1 VYLPKSTERNLVV
14 DTLSNQLKL
23 ALIRSESTSQPI
35 LSISVGIGHYHET
48 DQCYGFSHL
57 LEHMIF
63 NRSKHFSD
71 PDKLEH
77 WISQHGG
84 YINGWTHS
92 NHTNFHLSCSSA
104 GFIRAVRILCDK
116 IAHPSFALDD
126 IKSEIRAI
134 DEEFHLKKSDPVR
147 GLFSVKKA
155 LVNPEHPFHR
165 FTVGNSET
173 LSSQTTEALQHQLQ
187 QHHIKY
193 FHSGNITACLSL
205 PKDGDF
211 DDLIAQVKSILSDS
225 IKLGHERAKL
235 VSVPLYTD
243 DFSAKWI
250 DVNAKHGHK
259 QLILCWQIKKSSEQ
273 LDTSAFLML
282 RKLIES
288 KHKGG
293 LVAALKA
300 EGWLQSLSLT
310 GGIEQ
315 HAFEEIQLHLTLTD
329 EGAVAKSDVIATVVG
344 FLSTLKQSQ
353 IASWRFQEQERQQQ
367 LLTRYAA
374 KEDAVETCI
383 LNAQLLHNARD
394 EDEHRLSVNQVKQ
407 RIADI
412 IGQLRWPC
420 HHVYFINNETKVN
433 DHSDFYHVGY
443 KVSDIEATL
452 KPVRQ
457 HFILAP
463 QNPYLPSQLLTVS
476 QELAPDELDI
486 SERHGVLMKF
496 LQRGNDDQPCGDCFI
511 SINSPDMSE
520 TLAQTMSKKL
530 WIEGLS
536 HYLTS
541 QFYNAE
547 EAGVSFRIYGHQH
560 GLTLHTT
567 GFSERQLLLCI
578 EIINCII
585 KYVLSQAEFEQAKRA
600 CLKRLNNSLLQKP
613 INQLF
618 ASLNTLI
625 QEETYDV
632 AQQLSAIDSLSFELA
647 TQLQSEFFNC
657 VCVEALVVGNWRL
670 YAVQRLHQQLQ
681 SRLTSKRVWQ
691 KPEIKAKTFEQASMP
706 KLGPIASDE
715 TALVYYQQVS
725 KLSNDFL
732 YTREHA
738 TAVCLV
744 LEHILSPHM
753 FVALRKQKQLAYL
766 VGVGFKPINMQPGIA
781 IYLQSSQAG
790 ARDIYAA
797 IIEVIEGLLLNWE
810 DTLEE
815 IQQSKQEV
823 AKQCVPYDRDIA
835 SLARRLWANYDRN
848 DPLYN
853 FVTQQKAI
861 NNVEDEEL
869 KKWLIRLMTPY
880 EGQVLLTND
889 ESALQDKAFDRFI
902 KI

>member
-1 VYLPKSTERNLVV
+1 
-14 DTLSNQLKL
+14 
-23 ALIRSESTSQPI
+23 
-35 LSISVGIGHYHET
+35 
-48 DQCYGFSHL
+48 
-57 LEHMIF
+57 MIF

-116 IAHPSFALDD
+116 ITHPSFALDD
-126 IKSEIRAI
+126 INSEIRAI
-134 DEEFHLKKSDPVR
+134 DEEFHLKKNDPVH

-155 LVNPEHPFHR
+155 LVNTEHPFHR
-165 FTVGNSET
+165 FTVGNAET
-173 LSSQTTEALQHQLQ
+173 FSSQTTEALQQQLQ
-187 QHHIKY
+187 QHHKRY
-193 FHSGNITACLSL
+193 FHSGNIAACLSL

-211 DDLIAQVKSILSDS
+211 DGLIAQVKSLLSGN
-225 IKLGHERAKL
+225 IKRGHERARL
-235 VSVPLYTD
+235 PSVPLYTD
-243 DFSAKWI
+243 DFNAKWI
-250 DVNAKHGHK
+250 DIIPKHGHK
-259 QLILCWQIKKSSEQ
+259 QLIVCWQVKKSSEP
-273 LDTSAFLML
+273 LDNSALLML

-293 LVAALKA
+293 LVDALTSNN
-300 EGWLQSLSLT
+300 WLQSLSLT

-315 HAFEEIQLHLTLTD
+315 QACEEIQLHLTLSD
-329 EGAVAKSDVIATVVG
+329 EGVTAKTDVISTVMA
-344 FLSTLKQSQ
+344 FLTTLKQSQ

-367 LLTRYAA
+367 LLSRYAA
-374 KEDAVETCI
+374 REDAVETCI
-383 LNAQLLHNARD
+383 HNAQLLHSTVD
-394 EDEHRLSVNQVKQ
+394 EDEQRLSVNQVKQ

-412 IGQLRWPC
+412 ITQLKWPA
-420 HHVYFINNETKVN
+420 HHVYFINNEAKPN
-433 DHSDFYHVGY
+433 EYSDFYHVGY
-443 KVSDIEATL
+443 TVRNIETTC
-452 KPVRQ
+452 KPVQ
-457 HFILAP
+457 KNFMLAP
-463 QNPYLPSQLLTVS
+463 QNPYLPSQLLAVS
-476 QELAPDELDI
+476 QELAPDEFDI

-496 LQRGNDDQPCGDCFI
+496 LQRGDDRQPCGDCFI

-520 TLAQTMSKKL
+520 TLAQTMSKKI
-530 WIEGLS
+530 WIESLS
-536 HYLTS
+536 KYLKS

-585 KYVLSQAEFEQAKRA
+585 KYGFSQAEFEQAKRA

-618 ASLNTLI
+618 ASLNTLV

-632 AQQLSAIDSLSFELA
+632 AQQLSAIDGLSFELA
-647 TQLQSEFFNC
+647 TQLQSQFFNC
-657 VCVEALVVGNWRL
+657 ICVEALVVGNWRL

-691 KPEIKAKTFEQASMP
+691 KPQVKAKGFEQASMP
-706 KLGPIASDE
+706 KLSPIASDE
-715 TALVYYQQVS
+715 TALVYYQQIS

-753 FVALRKQKQLAYL
+753 FVTLRKQKQLAYL

-790 ARDIYAA
+790 AREIYAA

-810 DTLEE
+810 DTLEK

-823 AKQCVPYDRDIA
+823 AKQCVPFDKDIA
-835 SLARRLWANYDRN
+835 GLARRLWANYDRN

-853 FVTQQKAI
+853 FVMQQKAVT
-861 NNVEDEEL
+861 NVDDGEL
-869 KKWLIRLMTPY
+869 KKWLIRLTTPY

-889 ESALQDKAFDRFI
+889 ESALQDKAFHRFR